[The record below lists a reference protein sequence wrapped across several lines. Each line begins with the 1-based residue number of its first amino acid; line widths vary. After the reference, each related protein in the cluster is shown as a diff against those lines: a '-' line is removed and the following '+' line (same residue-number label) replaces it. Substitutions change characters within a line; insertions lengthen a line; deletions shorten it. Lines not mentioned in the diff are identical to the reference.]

1 MLGSFSPATYA
12 IGSTVYVGFAGCCG
26 AASIALMVELTAD
39 AGHSASTWFA
49 MLYAATNLPQSYMS
63 WLNGQGYK
71 HFGPRGMLA
80 VDAVGNALPALL
92 FLAYLRKTR
101 YAKAKA

>member
-1 MLGSFSPATYA
+1 M
-12 IGSTVYVGFAGCCG
+12 IYVGIAGSCG

-49 MLYAATNLPQSYMS
+49 MLYAATNLPQAYMA
-63 WLNGQGYK
+63 WLDGLGYK

-80 VDAVGNALPALL
+80 LDALGNALPALL
-92 FLAYLRKTR
+92 FLAYLRKTK
-101 YAKAKA
+101 YVKATFASSH